1 MNSYA
6 DLKKKYEDQ
15 FRNGELLGHS
25 ELAETYRDA
34 NTLWLKIKNR
44 HSGNIVQSN
53 VINAIFDWS
62 EYVGIRTESSLS
74 RNPAGWRR
82 HPSIMYCDEYF
93 TAIFPIYNWQKTAA
107 IITWGEYF
115 TTRNLNVPSSQSY

>member
-1 MNSYA
+1 MSHYQ
-6 DLKKKYEDQ
+6 DLKTKYENQ
-15 FRNGELLGHS
+15 FKNGELLGHS

-44 HSGNIVQSN
+44 YSGDVVYPNI
-53 VINAIFDWS
+53 INAIFDWS

-74 RNPAGWRR
+74 RNPGSWRR
-82 HPSIMYCDEYF
+82 HPSIMYCNEYF
-93 TAIFPIYNWQKTAA
+93 TAIFPRFDWQKTAA

-115 TTRNLNVPSSQSY
+115 TVRNLNVPSS